1 MLHFCCEWN
10 VKRLHEILTLY
21 FGNHHI
27 IQINNEPIIKFQEL
41 YKLNI
46 LNINFCLHLELSMQ
60 WNPVSSDVM
69 TSVSNPPIITSS
81 VISHGSPTPQMEDG
95 PPPSLQNNTDF
106 MNGPVDKS
114 FEVSPIYSFLLKWT
128 PSIKSTITHH
138 KKKRK
143 KHYKKYAH

>member
-1 MLHFCCEWN
+1 MKRHIYYCNALELGNSNLCCIFAMNEMLKDSMN
-10 VKRLHEILTLY
+10 T
-21 FGNHHI
+21 HI
-27 IQINNEPIIKFQEL
+27 IQINNKPIIKFQEL

-114 FEVSPIYSFLLKWT
+114 FEVSPIYSFLLK
-128 PSIKSTITHH
+128 
-138 KKKRK
+138 
-143 KHYKKYAH
+143 